1 MVFAVDQ
8 EYFGT
13 FNKVELKPGG
23 SQIPLTEENK
33 VFSFLLFIYFL
44 WQIHLIFFFF
54 EISMNMFNSFQK

>member
-33 VFSFLLFIYFL
+33 VFSFLFIYLFFVANSFN
-44 WQIHLIFFFF
+44 FFFF
-54 EISMNMFNSFQK
+54 LKLA